1 MKILITENQYEA
13 VVSKLMEK
21 YKITKT
27 LLYWQDNG
35 KDSITG
41 TVYLYKNDEV
51 LGYRYGYEFYYYY
64 DWISKSLTYKA
75 HGPNIENVDV
85 FRFLPSEVVVNY
97 FSDKMK
103 TYLENQIKKGYTNIR
118 VRN

>member
-1 MKILITENQYEA
+1 MKILITENQSET
-13 VVSKLMEK
+13 VMSKLMEK
-21 YKITKT
+21 FKITKT

-51 LGYRYGYEFYYYY
+51 LGYRHGYEFYYYY
-64 DWISKSLTYKA
+64 DWTSKSLKYQG
-75 HGPNIENVDV
+75 HGPSIENVDV
-85 FRFLPSEVVVNY
+85 FRSLPSEFVVKY

-103 TYLENQIKKGYTNIR
+103 TYLENKIKKGYTNIR
-118 VRN
+118 VRD